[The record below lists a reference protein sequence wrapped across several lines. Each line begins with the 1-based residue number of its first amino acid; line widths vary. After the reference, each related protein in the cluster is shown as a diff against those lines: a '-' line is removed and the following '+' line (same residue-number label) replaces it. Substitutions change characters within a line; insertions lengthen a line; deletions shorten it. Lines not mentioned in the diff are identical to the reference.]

1 MIKVKLHTTC
11 VNNHLPL
18 CRLLHHLQTHQHQR
32 FSGGKFLRLLWLPLE
47 IAKCKNS
54 HTIAAKIP
62 LEENASKKLDI
73 LPLKMIL
80 FVERYLSTTKR
91 EDVFEW
97 SFRGNGTCMS
107 GRATAIQGCRSILL
121 AELLNVTLYVNYLR
135 SLNHKHALCTLMLP
149 SPLIS
154 ILSDT
159 KRSLSYLVPGTQLN
173 CVCRVKN

>member
-80 FVERYLSTTKR
+80 FVERYLKDAPTQPDRRKR
-91 EDVFEW
+91 CIRRK
-97 SFRGNGTCMS
+97 SLR
-107 GRATAIQGCRSILL
+107 ILGVEYS
-121 AELLNVTLYVNYLR
+121 ARVI
-135 SLNHKHALCTLMLP
+135 ALKYNSQAYKLC
-149 SPLIS
+149 
-154 ILSDT
+154 
-159 KRSLSYLVPGTQLN
+159 VPCYTQLI
-173 CVCRVKN
+173 CLRDTGKRG